1 MTTRARYPTAMQRG
15 DLQWLITIPDDG
27 KPLMGGTAPALI
39 EWKTGPHP
47 ASRQQD
53 QGLHLLALELFH
65 PRPHRLMALRDAIGI
80 DGPVRVRRSPMGQ
93 GSSLLLHGATPR
105 GPRSLSIV
113 T

>member
-1 MTTRARYPTAMQRG
+1 MPAPVTMTTRARYPTAMQRG

-53 QGLHLLALELFH
+53 QGLHLLLHWPGYQFREW
-65 PRPHRLMALRDAIGI
+65 RR
-80 DGPVRVRRSPMGQ
+80 RVRQRI
-93 GSSLLLHGATPR
+93 R
-105 GPRSLSIV
+105 GEGFAAKGDQRLGPAQTGHRGLGGIV
-113 T
+113 C